1 MHERTS
7 RAVARL
13 LFVLLCAVPTAATT
27 GTIVVTWTPWY
38 HRRCLAELEAS
49 LYRETGLR
57 VEVDDFERLT
67 PTQIRLQGVRLVEPE
82 MGREVARVRLLWWV
96 TEGERTVI
104 RMSQPEVQASELTHV
119 WRLMHDR
126 FLCRPEVLRGDTRFS
141 ASDLTVHGRG
151 GALTLRDFDAWIRP
165 LAEAVE
171 VHAQCVP
178 AGGRHL
184 LAGGRMPGL
193 PAGGRLS
200 AERPDEGEPIRIDL
214 VRDRSGDS
222 PWTRCRI
229 RSGQTP
235 LPCPVLAEYLPWFGR
250 LGPDATFSGSLI
262 WQLTRDAWNVD
273 LGGARFRRVD
283 LGHLTESIPH
293 RVTGEAEIRFQRC
306 LWKPGEVVDVSGEIL
321 ASRGYIS
328 RSMLTAA
335 RQHLGFE
342 TAELSD
348 SAGDTPYDELA
359 VHFDFFGSDLELQG
373 TCNRLSG
380 YNHLPPGSALC
391 VGGRPLAVSGRE
403 PLLAVS
409 LSRALAPEHSDLVP
423 IAGQTRWLMGF
434 LLPPKTPRPVAE
446 AEPIVPR
453 ISSARG
459 FTGGDGMI
467 GEP

>member
-13 LFVLLCAVPTAATT
+13 LFVLLCAVPTAATM

-38 HRRCLAELEAS
+38 HRRCLVELEAS

-67 PTQIRLQGVRLVEPE
+67 PTQIRLQGVRLIEPE
-82 MGREVARVRLLWWV
+82 MGREVARVRLVWWV

-165 LAEAVE
+165 LAQAVE
-171 VHAQCVP
+171 VHAQCSP
-178 AGGRHL
+178 ADGRF
-184 LAGGRMPGL
+184 A
-193 PAGGRLS
+193 ANGRLQTDES
-200 AERPDEGEPIRIDL
+200 DEGEPIRIDL

-250 LGPDATFSGSLI
+250 LGHDATFSGSLM
-262 WQLTRDAWNVD
+262 WQLTRDGWNVD

-293 RVTGEAEIRFQRC
+293 RVTGEAEIHFQRC
-306 LWKPGEVVDVSGEIL
+306 RWTPGEVVDVSGEIS
-321 ASRGYIS
+321 ASRGYVS
-328 RSMLTAA
+328 RSILDAA

-348 SAGDTPYDELA
+348 SAGDAPYDELA
-359 VHFDFFGSDLELQG
+359 LHFDFFGSDLELQG

-391 VGGRPLAVSGRE
+391 VGGRSLAVSGGKR
-403 PLLAVS
+403 LLAVS
-409 LSRALAPEHSDLVP
+409 LARAVAPEHSDFVP
-423 IAGQTRWLMGF
+423 IAGQTRWLMGL
-434 LLPPKTPRPVAE
+434 LLPPKTPRPVDE

-459 FTGGDGMI
+459 YTGGDAMI
-467 GEP
+467 GQP